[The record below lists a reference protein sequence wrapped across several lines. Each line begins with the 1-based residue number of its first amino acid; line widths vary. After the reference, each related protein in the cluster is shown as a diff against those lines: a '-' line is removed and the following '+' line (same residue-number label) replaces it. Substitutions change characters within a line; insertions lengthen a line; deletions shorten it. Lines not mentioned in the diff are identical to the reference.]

1 VTDTPPNQDIQ
12 SYAGGTEAATLAG
25 WCSDFRNG
33 KGPASSALSDLQSC
47 PGFQDNMFNTM
58 SYLPD
63 QCSMI
68 FSPGQVERLQ
78 WAIAAYRP
86 KLMAAHASEQ

>member
-1 VTDTPPNQDIQ
+1 MQ
-12 SYAGGTEAATLAG
+12 AATLAG
-25 WCSDFRNG
+25 WCSNFRNG
-33 KGPASSALSDLQSC
+33 KAPASAALSDLQSC

-58 SYLPD
+58 SYVPD

-68 FSPGQVERLQ
+68 FSPGQVERMQ

-86 KLMAAHASEQ
+86 QMMVAFATEQ